1 MHRNHLTIAVTLT
14 KVGSFYTLNKLGR
27 VVTLESPLHCC
38 HPYQG
43 WIILCFLMNL
53 GWGTLESPH
62 HHCHPYQG
70 WIILHFLINQMGGGR
85 YIRITVLV
93 SLSACLSTLTGYLCS
108 QTLYSL
114 WAKVLCG
121 TIWLLLLRSESQWWV
136 SSSKKLFTPH
146 TDTMWALA
154 LTVTYHRSDWIKRW
168 I

>member
-70 WIILHFLINQMGGGR
+70 WIILHFLINQMGGEV
-85 YIRITVLV
+85 YQNYCPCQSV
-93 SLSACLSTLTGYLCS
+93 CLSV
-108 QTLYSL
+108 YSNWISL
-114 WAKVLCG
+114 QPD
-121 TIWLLLLRSESQWWV
+121 IIQFMSESVVWNDLAVTFEVRVAVMGQFL
-136 SSSKKLFTPH
+136 KKIVHSTH
-146 TDTMWALA
+146 R
-154 LTVTYHRSDWIKRW
+154 YHVGTRTHSNIPQK
-168 I
+168 